1 MIFLWVEIL
10 FAWLLFAAYRFR
22 PDFLAAVT
30 VLPAWIWL
38 AAALPGIWFLRRR
51 RLAGGL
57 FALSWL
63 LFAACHVEEPRSLV
77 RGWIFPVEESSSAP
91 VLRLVTL
98 NCGGGQAA
106 ALGDLKPLRPDVIF
120 LQEPPPRADVEHLMR
135 ELYGS
140 EGAFLYDLDTAILVR
155 GALDDVRRNGSR
167 LFYSHA
173 AAVLQGADPVH
184 LVSLRLAT
192 GHVQVNLWNPD
203 CWDTHYRHRRHQ
215 MAQLREIT
223 ETLPPDAARIV
234 AGDFNAPQGDKIFS
248 LLGPRMSD
256 AFAAAGRGLGNT
268 LLNDRPV
275 LRIDQIWV
283 SDEFAVLQAFARK
296 SSASDH
302 RLVVA
307 DVTRQSQ

>member
-120 LQEPPPRADVEHLMR
+120 LQEPPPRADVEHLVR